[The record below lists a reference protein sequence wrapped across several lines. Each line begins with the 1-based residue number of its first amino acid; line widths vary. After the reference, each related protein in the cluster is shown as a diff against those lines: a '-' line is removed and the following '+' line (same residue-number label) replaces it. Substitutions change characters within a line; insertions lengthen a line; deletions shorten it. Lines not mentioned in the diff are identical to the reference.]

1 MANRYSDILF
11 QLIHTLEKAEKRHF
25 KLYIKRSSAKE
36 DLKVIQ
42 LFDALDKM
50 EEYDE
55 RLLFKKIPSLTKPQL
70 ANLKTHLYKELLA
83 SLRLLRT
90 SDNIDLQL
98 SEHLDHARLLYN
110 KGLKLQALRILEK
123 AKEQAR
129 ANQKFNTL
137 VQLLSLEKKIE
148 ILHITRSSTEKTQ
161 QLADEATEIS
171 NHIDRVTRLSNM
183 ALLLYRWYVIH
194 GHARNVEDEK
204 DVHRFFKENLPKDL
218 EQVSGFYEKLYLY
231 QSYCWYAFIRQDF
244 IMYYRFA
251 QKWVDLFEAEP
262 ALKNIETGHYIKGV
276 HTLLNAHFDLRNF
289 RAFDAT
295 LSAFEEFAETDE
307 AKRYENFRT
316 HISIYINTARING
329 HLMKGSFATGVK
341 LVPEMEEKLSEYSL
355 YVDQHRI
362 LVFNYKFASLYFGN
376 RQYDKAI
383 DYLQQIING
392 PVDLRIDL
400 QSYARLMHLM
410 CHYELGNYEI
420 LDSLVKA
427 VHRFMLRMKN
437 LTMVEEVMFRF
448 LKKNY
453 QSPQQIKEA
462 LKEFLDQIKDL
473 EKNRFET
480 RAFAYL
486 DIISWVES
494 KVHNKS
500 MSEVLHEKYMKSRRK

>member
-1 MANRYSDILF
+1 
-11 QLIHTLEKAEKRHF
+11 
-25 KLYIKRSSAKE
+25 
-36 DLKVIQ
+36 
-42 LFDALDKM
+42 
-50 EEYDE
+50 
-55 RLLFKKIPSLTKPQL
+55 
-70 ANLKTHLYKELLA
+70 
-83 SLRLLRT
+83 
-90 SDNIDLQL
+90 
-98 SEHLDHARLLYN
+98 
-110 KGLKLQALRILEK
+110 
-123 AKEQAR
+123 
-129 ANQKFNTL
+129 
-137 VQLLSLEKKIE
+137 
-148 ILHITRSSTEKTQ
+148 
-161 QLADEATEIS
+161 
-171 NHIDRVTRLSNM
+171 
-183 ALLLYRWYVIH
+183 
-194 GHARNVEDEK
+194 
-204 DVHRFFKENLPKDL
+204 
-218 EQVSGFYEKLYLY
+218 
-231 QSYCWYAFIRQDF
+231 
-244 IMYYRFA
+244 
-251 QKWVDLFEAEP
+251 
-262 ALKNIETGHYIKGV
+262 
-276 HTLLNAHFDLRNF
+276 LLNAHFDLRNF
-289 RAFDAT
+289 RAFDGT
-295 LSAFEEFAETDE
+295 LEAFEAFAETEE
-307 AKRYENFRT
+307 ANRYENFRT

-329 HLMKGSFATGVK
+329 HLMKGTFATGVK

-437 LTMVEEVMFRF
+437 LTLVEEVMFRF

-494 KVHNKS
+494 KVYNKS